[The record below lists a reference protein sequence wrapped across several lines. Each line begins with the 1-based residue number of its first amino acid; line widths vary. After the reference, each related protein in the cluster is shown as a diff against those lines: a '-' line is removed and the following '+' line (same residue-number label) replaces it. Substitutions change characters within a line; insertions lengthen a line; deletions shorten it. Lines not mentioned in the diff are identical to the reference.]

1 MTAGQQLRKVLW
13 RRGNLTKFVQ
23 RYELAWD
30 LVMGVLTVI
39 YVVLA
44 FREDAALNLDTY
56 AVWGLAIIFL
66 LEFAA
71 RSYDSADR
79 AGYLR
84 THWLDLITAIPVPGI
99 PGLRFLRLLRLLRFL
114 KVGILIRRLLLER
127 GWGQAGLVWPTL
139 FLFWTA
145 SAIALWLVEHDA
157 PGSSINT
164 FPEAMTAA
172 FLTAAT
178 LGFGRQSL
186 PVTQDG
192 QIIAA
197 VIVFFALG
205 LWGFASSNLTRM
217 WLHAKDDQ
225 LNGEIEY
232 LHQELNA
239 ISEQLRNL
247 TDRLLD
253 RQSVRS
259 LSRSDD
265 PSVSG
270 DERRTHL

>member
-1 MTAGQQLRKVLW
+1 
-13 RRGNLTKFVQ
+13 
-23 RYELAWD
+23 
-30 LVMGVLTVI
+30 
-39 YVVLA
+39 
-44 FREDAALNLDTY
+44 
-56 AVWGLAIIFL
+56 
-66 LEFAA
+66 
-71 RSYDSADR
+71 
-79 AGYLR
+79 
-84 THWLDLITAIPVPGI
+84 
-99 PGLRFLRLLRLLRFL
+99 
-114 KVGILIRRLLLER
+114 
-127 GWGQAGLVWPTL
+127 
-139 FLFWTA
+139 
-145 SAIALWLVEHDA
+145 VEHDA
-157 PGSSINT
+157 PSSSINT

-217 WLHAKDDQ
+217 WLHAKDDE
-225 LNGEIEY
+225 LSSEIEY

-247 TDRLLD
+247 ADGLLD
-253 RQSVRS
+253 RQSVKS

-265 PSVSG
+265 PFVSG